1 MAAIITGSTGQDGS
15 YLCELLVEKGY
26 HVKCL
31 NRRSVVDQHHNVTNY
46 IGNVTDQSIIEKMIN
61 DCDEY
66 THVEIYNLAAHS
78 QFDFYLHFP
87 KCTFEVNTLGI
98 LNILETVRK
107 NKNPKKFR
115 VFQASSSEMFGHVNE
130 FPQNEMTPFHPKT
143 IYGVSKVSAHLLV
156 KNYREKYDIHA
167 SSGILFNHESPR
179 RGKTFVTKK
188 IVETLKDIFNGKSNI
203 LEIGNLST
211 KKDWGHARDYVESM
225 WIMLQQDKPG
235 DYVVAT
241 GKTYSVREFIELTVN
256 KMGKIIRWEGDG
268 ETEVGIIDEEIV
280 VKVSPEFYRP
290 CDECPLVGDNQK
302 IQNIGWSP
310 KRDIHDL
317 IQDMLKNNIN
327 TNKR

>member
-1 MAAIITGSTGQDGS
+1 MAAIVTGSTGQDGS
-15 YLCELLVEKGY
+15 YLCELLLEKGY

-31 NRRSVVDQHHNVTNY
+31 SRRNIDNHHQNVTNY
-46 IGNVTDQSIIEKMIN
+46 QGNVTDQEIIEKMIN

-66 THVEIYNLAAHS
+66 NHVEIYNLAAHS
-78 QFDFYLHFP
+78 QFDFYLQFP

-115 VFQASSSEMFGHVNE
+115 IFQASSSEMFGNVNE
-130 FPQNEMTPFHPKT
+130 FPQNEQTPFNPKT

-156 KNYREKYDIHA
+156 KTYREKYNIHA

-179 RGKTFVTKK
+179 RGNNFVTKK
-188 IVETLKDIFNGKSNI
+188 IVETLKNIFNGKSNI

-211 KKDWGHARDYVESM
+211 KKDWGHACDYVESM
-225 WIMLQQDKPG
+225 WIMLQQEKPG

-256 KMGKIIRWEGDG
+256 KMGKKIHWEGDG
-268 ETEVGIIDEEIV
+268 ETEVGIIDNEIV
-280 VKVSPEFYRP
+280 VKVSQEFYRP
-290 CDECPLVGDNQK
+290 CDKCPLVGDDRK
-302 IQNIGWSP
+302 IRTIGWSP
-310 KRDIHDL
+310 KNDIHTL
-317 IQDMLKNNIN
+317 IQDMLTNNISY
-327 TNKR
+327 